1 MNSDE
6 ECSRAAA
13 NTTLIIIQ
21 TSLLLRGQIRFFKD
35 TCQLESELHLL
46 PAHVPLLQFYA
57 IGLGKN
63 EADEAKCENANWGVS
78 QSNALWEEVFVSHTH
93 ILLQRLRPAQLW
105 GAQRPKITNEP
116 PSCTLSLR
124 GPTLGQQSSCGSAVT
139 RNTRKANRFADGRE
153 SQQAIEGDTCNY
165 T

>member
-63 EADEAKCENANWGVS
+63 EADEAKCENAN
-78 QSNALWEEVFVSHTH
+78 
-93 ILLQRLRPAQLW
+93 
-105 GAQRPKITNEP
+105 
-116 PSCTLSLR
+116 
-124 GPTLGQQSSCGSAVT
+124 
-139 RNTRKANRFADGRE
+139 
-153 SQQAIEGDTCNY
+153 
-165 T
+165 